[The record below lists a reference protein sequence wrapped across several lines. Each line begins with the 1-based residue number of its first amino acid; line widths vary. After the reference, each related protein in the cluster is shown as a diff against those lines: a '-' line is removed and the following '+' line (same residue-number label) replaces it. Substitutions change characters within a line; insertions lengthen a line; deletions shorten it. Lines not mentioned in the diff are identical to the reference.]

1 MKTPHI
7 IITLLA
13 LLLASCSSST
23 YRTNADG
30 TVTYHVGNLAD
41 KTAFDLH
48 AMTTPG
54 SDPSTISKPTPI
66 FDSEGTLV
74 AVGQTTITIP
84 SGGSWRLQEDR
95 DGTEV
100 PLRGITTWG
109 AVASLKEWVRGDV
122 AKATEAEKTTRTGIE
137 ATAGVETERLKQVGG
152 ATGALTNPESSG
164 AGVGVVGDLLKR

>member
-7 IITLLA
+7 LLPLLA

-23 YRTNADG
+23 YRVGEDG
-30 TVTYHVGNLAD
+30 QVTYHVGNFAD

-48 AMTTPG
+48 AMTAPG
-54 SDPSTISKPTPI
+54 SEPATISKITPT
-66 FDSEGTLV
+66 FNRDGELV
-74 AVGQTTITIP
+74 SIAQTTISIP
-84 SGGSWRLQEDR
+84 SGGSFRLQEQR

-100 PLRGITTWG
+100 IKDVSRAYFAWQ
-109 AVASLKEWVRGDV
+109 SLKSWVAGDV
-122 AKATEAEKTTRTGIE
+122 AKATEVAKTDRAAIE
-137 ATAGVETERLKQVGG
+137 SATTIETKRLGTVGG